1 MDNRTISLNSEILLE
16 KNQLFLKKG
25 TTYFFRISA
34 YNKFYHFQTGKDQ
47 ISALSDPVEV
57 YFLSE

>member
-1 MDNRTISLNSEILLE
+1 MNSEILLE

-34 YNKFYHFQTGKDQ
+34 YNKFYHFQNGKDQ
-47 ISALSDPVEV
+47 VSTLSDPVEV